1 MSNRIRSSFLVVAE
15 IITAVMIC
23 TLMLYGSAPE
33 GWTLAGSKPA
43 NYDTGVDE
51 QVMYNRHFSVYLKF
65 KGGEDTEGFGTLMQ
79 SFNAN
84 KYLGKRVR
92 FSGTVKSEGVEQWA
106 GLWMRVDKGAQSVA
120 FDNMGNRPIKGT
132 TGWQDYEVVLDV
144 PKDATGIAFGILLG
158 GSGTVWLS
166 NVKFEEVGTEV
177 PTTSISRQQQPT
189 NLDFQA
195 TGSSGLHGSAPEGW
209 FIAGSKPKN
218 YDTGVDEQV
227 MYNRH
232 FSVYLKFKGGQD
244 TQDTEG
250 FGTLMQSFNANKYL
264 GKRVRFSG
272 TVKSEGV
279 EWAGLWMRV
288 DKGDRRVAF
297 DNMGNRPI
305 RGTTGWQ
312 DYEVVL
318 DVPKDA
324 TGVAFGILLDGSG
337 TVWLSNVKFEEVGTE
352 VPTTDPKPTVQ
363 AKPTNLGF
371 ER

>member
-144 PKDATGIAFGILLG
+144 PKDATG
-158 GSGTVWLS
+158 
-166 NVKFEEVGTEV
+166 
-177 PTTSISRQQQPT
+177 
-189 NLDFQA
+189 
-195 TGSSGLHGSAPEGW
+195 
-209 FIAGSKPKN
+209 
-218 YDTGVDEQV
+218 
-227 MYNRH
+227 
-232 FSVYLKFKGGQD
+232 
-244 TQDTEG
+244 
-250 FGTLMQSFNANKYL
+250 
-264 GKRVRFSG
+264 
-272 TVKSEGV
+272 
-279 EWAGLWMRV
+279 
-288 DKGDRRVAF
+288 
-297 DNMGNRPI
+297 
-305 RGTTGWQ
+305 
-312 DYEVVL
+312 
-318 DVPKDA
+318 
-324 TGVAFGILLDGSG
+324 VAFGILLDGSG
-337 TVWLSNVKFEEVGTE
+337 TEEFQKRLQIGRAHV
-352 VPTTDPKPTVQ
+352 
-363 AKPTNLGF
+363 
-371 ER
+371 